1 MRFRQRTRQYA
12 FFLEFRKGIVG
23 KYESLFGGGIDENEY
38 SEKSQFAQR
47 WGWYQ
52 QIVHLANGEVNRI
65 DAVTKLALHQCLL
78 KLSFDKEKGEIEANE
93 MKRKHK
99 S

>member
-1 MRFRQRTRQYA
+1 
-12 FFLEFRKGIVG
+12 LEFRKGITS
-23 KYESLFGGGIDENEY
+23 KYESLFSGGIEENEY
-38 SEKSQFAQR
+38 SERSQFGQR

-52 QIVHLANGEVNRI
+52 SIVHLANGEVTRI

-78 KLSFDKEKGEIEANE
+78 KLSFDKEKSEIESNE